1 MIDRGTWSAMS
12 LVTFLT
18 IGGLTFLPR
27 AAGAQAADAARNS
40 ALEDLKRQLA
50 AIERDTAAQIAAL
63 RQQITALES
72 ARPGPAAVAPQA
84 GPPAPSGQETFA
96 RDRETVARVDNV
108 PLDPALQGFVAIPGT
123 PARVKIDGY
132 AKLDTIVDSRPAG
145 NPDRFIPST
154 IPVGL
159 TDAQET
165 PSTTLHIRQTR
176 LNVDFR
182 SPTTIGSDLRTFA
195 EIDFFGPDAP
205 FDPRVRHFYGQL
217 ANFLVG
223 QTWTTFTDPDA
234 FPDSLDDQGSSVAIK
249 LRQAQVRYTQR
260 LKSGQ
265 SLAFAIERP
274 LVESRQITETG
285 AAYSPAPDV
294 VVRYRFDASHGHVQ
308 AGSLF
313 RALGY
318 RVAEQ
323 RTTTLGVGGNVAGSW
338 KVTPGDTVTGYA
350 AFGRGIARYVEN
362 LAGSN
367 SDLDLNNAG
376 TDVAALPAFGAYAA
390 YTHAWPK
397 RLRSTGV
404 LGYTR
409 INTTEAQPE
418 GAFFDSYYGLANL
431 LWNPAGSL
439 DLGIEYLFGT
449 HAVKDGESAK
459 VTRIQFSAKYDF
471 FRKRP
476 LTP

>member
-1 MIDRGTWSAMS
+1 MIVRGTRSAVI

-18 IGGLTFLPR
+18 VGGLTLVPSVTC
-27 AAGAQAADAARNS
+27 AQPAYVGRNPS
-40 ALEDLKRQLA
+40 LEDLKRQLSA
-50 AIERDTAAQIAAL
+50 LERDTAGQIAAIRQQIAAL
-63 RQQITALES
+63 ES
-72 ARPGPAAVAPQA
+72 AAPGPAAASVQTAAPV
-84 GPPAPSGQETFA
+84 PPAQETFA
-96 RDRETVARVDNV
+96 RDRETVARVDNA
-108 PLDPALQGFVAIPGT
+108 PLDPALQGFVPIPGT
-123 PARVKIDGY
+123 LARVKIDGY

-176 LNVDFR
+176 LNLDFR
-182 SPTTIGSDLRTFA
+182 SPTSIGSDLRTFA

-234 FPDSLDDQGSSVAIK
+234 FPDSLDDDGSSVAIK

-285 AAYSPAPDV
+285 ASYSPVPDV
-294 VVRYRFDASHGHVQ
+294 VVRYRFDASRGHVQ

-313 RALGY
+313 RTLGY
-318 RVAEQ
+318 RIAE
-323 RTTTLGVGGNVAGSW
+323 RNTTTLGVGGNVAGSW
-338 KVTPGDTVTGYA
+338 KATWGDTVMGYA

-367 SDLDLNNAG
+367 SDLDLNDAG

-390 YTHAWPK
+390 YTHVWPK

-404 LGYTR
+404 FGYTR
-409 INTTEAQPE
+409 INTTESQLA
-418 GAFFDSYYGLANL
+418 GAFFDSHYGLANL

-449 HAVKDGESAK
+449 HAVKDGKSAQ
-459 VTRIQFSAKYDF
+459 VSRIQFSAKYDF

>member
-1 MIDRGTWSAMS
+1 MIDRSRWSALRMTVV
-12 LVTFLT
+12 LTLGVTVIPAVT
-18 IGGLTFLPR
+18 S
-27 AAGAQAADAARNS
+27 AQPADVAQKS
-40 ALEDLKRQLA
+40 ALDDLKRQLTEL
-50 AIERDTAAQIAAL
+50 ERATAAQIAVI
-63 RQQITALES
+63 RQQIAALES
-72 ARPGPAAVAPQA
+72 AGPAVA
-84 GPPAPSGQETFA
+84 GPGVQPAPPVELQEETFA
-96 RDRETVARVDNV
+96 RDRETVARVDNA
-108 PLDPALQGFVAIPGT
+108 PLDPAYQAFVSIPGT

-132 AKLDTIVDSRPAG
+132 AKLDTIVDTRPAG

-159 TDAQET
+159 SDAQRT

-176 LNVDFR
+176 LNLDFR
-182 SPTTIGSDLRTFA
+182 SPTSLGSELRTFA

-234 FPDSLDDQGSSVAIK
+234 FPDSLDDNGSSVAIK

-265 SLAFAIERP
+265 SLAFALERP

-285 AAYSPAPDV
+285 ASYSPAPDG
-294 VVRYRFDASHGHVQ
+294 VVRYRFDASRGHVQ

-313 RALGY
+313 RTLGY
-318 RVAEQ
+318 RVAE
-323 RTTTLGVGGNVAGSW
+323 RNTTTLGVGGNVAGAW
-338 KVTPGDTVTGYA
+338 KAPNGGTVTGYA

-367 SDLDLNNAG
+367 SDLDLNDAG
-376 TDVAALPAFGAYAA
+376 TDVAPLPAFGAYAG

-397 RLRSTGV
+397 RFRSTGV
-404 LGYTR
+404 FGYTR
-409 INTTEAQPE
+409 VNPSDAQPAT
-418 GAFFDSYYGLANL
+418 AFFDSYYGLANL

-439 DLGIEYLFGT
+439 DVGIEYLFGT
-449 HAVKDGESAK
+449 HDIKDGEGAQVSR
-459 VTRIQFSAKYDF
+459 VQFSAKYDF
-471 FRKRP
+471 FRRRP
-476 LTP
+476 LKP